1 MSKTIINADN
11 SFVTFY
17 NLVNDQG
24 AEYFITDTACGIQ
37 KDFCY
42 PIYDEKDLAFQ
53 VSVASD
59 EVLDSSNIIVN
70 KVIDGTGVQVFDFV
84 LDVEVT
90 GTYGGSTPIYN
101 IYISFFGSDLTNAMS
116 DGDCFQLSLVLGT
129 IEVSL
134 LYMVSNQCFKKISDK
149 CLTSQLRYINSENA
163 FGFDYRSYGTFP
175 NIGFTQN
182 IIRLPIYF
190 KEPIVSSDK
199 NVYVRSDGSRK
210 LLSAR
215 LAKKYK
221 GIIDSVGE
229 DVHQKLVVAL
239 NHDDIRFVP
248 EEYPNTT
255 GMKVTFEDEY
265 NNEFPT
271 IMQNVNVWPAD
282 FTIFVTPF
290 NNFNS
295 NCG

>member
-1 MSKTIINADN
+1 MSKTILNIAN

-24 AEYFITDTACGIQ
+24 ADEFVTDTPCGIQ

-42 PIYDEKDLAFQ
+42 PIYDEKDIAFQ
-53 VSVASD
+53 VSIAST

-70 KVIDGTGVQVFDFV
+70 RVVNGTGVQQFGFV
-84 LDVEVT
+84 LDVEVI
-90 GTYGGSTPIYN
+90 GTYGGSIPIYN
-101 IYISFFGSDLTNAMS
+101 IYIDFFGSTLTEALA
-116 DGDCFQLSLVLGT
+116 DGDCIQLSLVLGT
-129 IEVSL
+129 IEAEL
-134 LYMVSNQCFKKISDK
+134 LYMVSNQCFKKVNDK
-149 CLTSQLRYINSENA
+149 CLTSKLKYINASNA
-163 FGFDYRSYGTFP
+163 FGFQYRAFGTFP
-175 NIGFTQN
+175 LIAFTQN

-210 LLSAR
+210 LLSSR

-221 GIIDSVGE
+221 GIVDHVPE
-229 DVHQKLVVAL
+229 EVHQKLVVAL
-239 NHDDIRFVP
+239 NHDSVTFTPDDFSTEISIR
-248 EEYPNTT
+248 
-255 GMKVTFEDEY
+255 FEDEY
-265 NNEFPT
+265 NNNFPEV
-271 IMQNVNVWPAD
+271 MQNVNIWSAD
-282 FTIFVTPF
+282 FTIFETPF